1 MHQGFSLQ
9 IILYFV
15 RPKGV
20 AVPFIHSKLHFITM
34 NPILNSRIT
43 TPKAL
48 AETINNGEVI
58 GVSGFTPSGYPK
70 VIPMALAERGKAL
83 KAQGVDFG
91 ISIYTGASTG
101 DELDGSLARAGIMK
115 VRMPYQSNKD
125 LRAGIN
131 NGTIEYFDQHLSHMA
146 KLVRQGSVP
155 RPTLAIVE
163 AVDIEVQGDKAHV
176 YLAAS
181 GGCSATY
188 MLVAD
193 RIMIELNSHYGAC
206 LKGLHDVY
214 IPKGQPFV
222 ETIPLLSAGGRIGT
236 PYVEVPLSKIVGI
249 VETNLP
255 DKMGGFDPVDEESA
269 AIAAHILDFLA
280 FERKNGRLPDG
291 LPYQSGVGNVANAV
305 LAAMAKDPNQKP
317 LSLYTEVIQDSI
329 FEIIENDKLIVAS
342 GASLTLSVAGQEKF
356 KQNIDKWRDKFVIR
370 QQEISNNPE
379 VVRRLGTISMNT
391 AIEVDIFGN
400 VNSTH
405 IMGTQMMNGIGGS
418 GDFARNAYLPIFM
431 TSSTAKDG
439 AISCVVPM
447 VSHTDHHEHSTQIFV
462 TERGLADLR
471 GLAPVKRARKIIEVC
486 AHPTYQ
492 PLLTEY
498 LDYGLK
504 NAKGKHTPHTLS
516 RAFEFHTRF
525 LETGTMM
532 PKA

>member
-1 MHQGFSLQ
+1 MNATLQ
-9 IILYFV
+9 
-15 RPKGV
+15 
-20 AVPFIHSKLHFITM
+20 
-34 NPILNSRIT
+34 SRIT
-43 TPKAL
+43 TPQAMAAL
-48 AETINNGEVI
+48 INNGEVI

-83 KAQGVDFG
+83 KDQGVDFG
-91 ISIYTGASTG
+91 ISLYTGASVG
-101 DELDGSLARAGIMK
+101 DECDGTLARAGIMK

-125 LRAGIN
+125 LRNGIN
-131 NGTIEYFDQHLSHMA
+131 DGSILYFDQHLSHMA

-155 RPTLAIVE
+155 RPTTAIIE
-163 AVDIEVQGDKAHV
+163 AVDVEVQGDKAHV
-176 YLAAS
+176 YLAGS

-188 MLVAD
+188 MMVAD
-193 RIMIELNSHYGAC
+193 RIMIELNAHYGHG
-206 LKGLHDVY
+206 LKGMHDVY
-214 IPKGQPFV
+214 VPCSQPCVDVIPVMKPG
-222 ETIPLLSAGGRIGT
+222 SRIGT
-236 PYVEVPLSKIVGI
+236 PYVEVPLSKIIGI

-255 DKMGGFDPVDEESA
+255 DKMGGFEPVDEESQ
-269 AIAAHILDFLA
+269 AIAGHILEFLA
-280 FERKNGRLPDG
+280 FERRKGRLPED

-305 LAAMAKDPNQKP
+305 LAAMAKDPNQRP

-342 GASLTLSVAGQEKF
+342 GASLTLSIPGQEKL
-356 KQNIDKWRDKFVIR
+356 KKNLDNWRDKFVIR

-379 VVRRLGTISMNT
+379 IVRRLGTISMNT

-431 TSSTAKDG
+431 TSSTAKSR

-447 VSHTDHHEHSTQIFV
+447 VSHVDHHEHSTQIFV
-462 TERGLADLR
+462 TERGLCDLR
-471 GLAPVKRARKIIEVC
+471 GLAPVPRARKIIEIC
-486 AHPTYQ
+486 AHPDYQ

-525 LETGTMM
+525 LEKGTM
-532 PKA
+532 KI

>member
-1 MHQGFSLQ
+1 MNATLKSL
-9 IILYFV
+9 V
-15 RPKGV
+15 
-20 AVPFIHSKLHFITM
+20 S
-34 NPILNSRIT
+34 
-43 TPKAL
+43 TPQAL
-48 AETINNGEVI
+48 AALIKNGEVI

-70 VIPMALAERGKAL
+70 VIPTALAERGKAL
-83 KAQGVDFG
+83 KADGVDFG
-91 ISIYTGASTG
+91 ISLYTGASVG
-101 DELDGSLARAGIMK
+101 DECDGALARAGIMK

-125 LRAGIN
+125 LRNGIN
-131 NGTIEYFDQHLSHMA
+131 NGTIQYFDQHLSHMA

-155 RPTLAIVE
+155 RPTTAIIE
-163 AVDIEVQGDKAHV
+163 AVDVEVHGDKARV
-176 YLAAS
+176 FLAGS

-193 RIMIELNSHYGAC
+193 RIFIELNSHYGLA
-206 LKGLHDVY
+206 LKGFHDIY
-214 IPKGQPFV
+214 IPESQPFV
-222 ETIPLLSAGGRIGT
+222 DVIPLKSPSDRIGK
-236 PYVEVPLSKIVGI
+236 PYVEVALSKIQGI
-249 VETNLP
+249 VETNMP
-255 DKMGGFDPVDEESA
+255 DKMGGFEPVDAESA

-280 FERKNGRLPDG
+280 FERKHGLLPEG

-317 LSLYTEVIQDSI
+317 LSLYTEVIQDSV
-329 FEIIENDKLIVAS
+329 FEIIENDKLIIAS
-342 GASLTLSVAGQEKF
+342 GASLTFSIAGQQKF
-356 KQNIDKWRDKFVIR
+356 KDNIEKWRDKFVIR

-379 VVRRLGTISMNT
+379 LVRRLGTISMNT
-391 AIEVDIFGN
+391 AIEMDIFGN

-431 TSSTAKDG
+431 TSSTAKDR
-439 AISCVVPM
+439 AISCIVPM

-462 TERGLADLR
+462 TERGLCDLR
-471 GLAPVKRARKIIEVC
+471 GLAPVPRARKVIEIC
-486 AHPTYQ
+486 AHPDYQ

-525 LETGTMM
+525 LETGTM
-532 PKA
+532 KL

>member
-1 MHQGFSLQ
+1 MHASLQ
-9 IILYFV
+9 
-15 RPKGV
+15 
-20 AVPFIHSKLHFITM
+20 
-34 NPILNSRIT
+34 SRIST
-43 TPKAL
+43 
-48 AETINNGEVI
+48 AEEAANLIHNGDII
-58 GVSGFTPSGYPK
+58 GASGFTPSGYPK
-70 VIPMALAERGKAL
+70 VVPQALGARGAAI
-83 KAQGVDFG
+83 KAQGGEFG
-91 ISIYTGASTG
+91 VSLYTGASVG

-125 LRAGIN
+125 VRAGIN
-131 NGTIEYFDQHLSHMA
+131 AGTIEYFDQHLSHMA

-155 RPTLAIVE
+155 RPTVALVE
-163 AVDIEVQGDKAHV
+163 AVDIEVHGDKAHI
-176 YLAAS
+176 YLGAS
-181 GGCSATY
+181 GGCAATY
-188 MLVAD
+188 LEVAD
-193 RIMIELNSHYGAC
+193 RVIVELNSYYGPA
-206 LKGLHDVY
+206 LKGYHDIY
-214 IPKGQPFV
+214 IPAAHPLV
-222 ETIPLLSAGGRIGT
+222 DVIPLRSAGERIGK
-236 PYVEVPLSKIVGI
+236 PYVEISLDKIKAI

-255 DKMGGFDPVDEESA
+255 DKMRGFEPVDEESQ
-269 AIAAHILDFLA
+269 AIANHILDFLA
-280 FERKNGRLPDG
+280 FERKNGRLPEG

-317 LSLYTEVIQDSI
+317 LSLFTEVIQDSI

-342 GASLTLSVAGQEKF
+342 GASLTLSIEGQAKF
-356 KQNIDKWRDKFVIR
+356 KANIEKWRDKFVIR

-379 VVRRLGTISMNT
+379 LVRRLGTISMNT
-391 AIEVDIFGN
+391 AIEMDIFGN

-431 TSSTAKDG
+431 TTSTAKNGD
-439 AISCVVPM
+439 ISCVVPM
-447 VSHTDHHEHSTQIFV
+447 VSHVDHHEHSTQIVV

-471 GLAPVKRARKIIEVC
+471 GLAPVPRARKIIELC
-486 AHPTYQ
+486 AHPDYQ

-525 LETGTMM
+525 LETGSMK

>member
-1 MHQGFSLQ
+1 MNSTLQ
-9 IILYFV
+9 
-15 RPKGV
+15 
-20 AVPFIHSKLHFITM
+20 
-34 NPILNSRIT
+34 SRVT
-43 TPKAL
+43 TAEAMAAL
-48 AETINNGEVI
+48 VQNGEVI

-70 VIPMALAERGKAL
+70 VIPAALAERGKAL

-91 ISIYTGASTG
+91 ISLYTGASVG
-101 DELDGSLARAGIMK
+101 DECDGNLARAGIMK

-125 LRAGIN
+125 VRAGIN
-131 NGTIEYFDQHLSHMA
+131 NGSIMYFDQHLSHMA
-146 KLVRQGSVP
+146 KLVRQGSIP
-155 RPTLAIVE
+155 RPTLAIIE
-163 AVDIEVQGDKAHV
+163 AVDVEVQGDKAHV
-176 YLAAS
+176 YLAGS

-188 MLVAD
+188 MMVAD
-193 RIMIELNSHYGAC
+193 RIMIEMNAHYGHG

-214 IPKGQPFV
+214 IPTAQPLV
-222 ETIPLLSAGGRIGT
+222 DAIPVMNAGSRIGT

-255 DKMGGFDPVDEESA
+255 DKMGGFDPIDGESA

-280 FERKNGRLPDG
+280 FERKHGRLPEG

-317 LSLYTEVIQDSI
+317 LSLYTEVIQDSV
-329 FEIIENDKLIVAS
+329 FEIIENDKLIIAS
-342 GASLTLSVAGQEKF
+342 GASLTFSVAGQEKF
-356 KQNIDKWRDKFVIR
+356 KKNMNDWRDKFVIR

-379 VVRRLGTISMNT
+379 IVRRLGTISMNT
-391 AIEVDIFGN
+391 AIEMDIFGN

-431 TSSTAKDG
+431 TSSTAKNGD
-439 AISCVVPM
+439 ISCVVPM
-447 VSHTDHHEHSTQIFV
+447 VSHVDHHEHSTQIFV
-462 TERGLADLR
+462 TERGLCDLR
-471 GLAPVKRARKIIEVC
+471 GLAPVPRARKIIEIC
-486 AHPTYQ
+486 AHADYQ

-525 LETGTMM
+525 LEKGTM
-532 PKA
+532 KL

>member
-1 MHQGFSLQ
+1 MNSTLQ
-9 IILYFV
+9 
-15 RPKGV
+15 
-20 AVPFIHSKLHFITM
+20 
-34 NPILNSRIT
+34 SRVT
-43 TPKAL
+43 TAEAMAAL
-48 AETINNGEVI
+48 VQNGEVI

-70 VIPMALAERGKAL
+70 VIPTALAKRGKAL
-83 KAQGVDFG
+83 KEQGVDFG

-101 DELDGSLARAGIMK
+101 DELDGELARAGIMK

-125 LRAGIN
+125 VRAGIN
-131 NGTIEYFDQHLSHMA
+131 NGSIMYFDQHLSHMA
-146 KLVRQGSVP
+146 KLVRQGSIP
-155 RPTLAIVE
+155 RPTLAIIE
-163 AVDIEVQGDKAHV
+163 AVDVEVQGDKAHV
-176 YLAAS
+176 YLAGS

-188 MLVAD
+188 MMVAD
-193 RIMIELNSHYGAC
+193 RIMIEMNAHYGHG

-214 IPKGQPFV
+214 VPSAQPMVDAIPV
-222 ETIPLLSAGGRIGT
+222 MNAGSRIGT
-236 PYVEVPLSKIVGI
+236 PYVEVPLSKIIGI

-255 DKMGGFDPVDEESA
+255 DKMGGFDPIDDESA

-280 FERKNGRLPDG
+280 FERKHGRLPEG

-317 LSLYTEVIQDSI
+317 LSLYTEVIQDSV
-329 FEIIENDKLIVAS
+329 FEIIENDKLIIAS
-342 GASLTLSVAGQEKF
+342 GASLTFSVAGQEKF
-356 KQNIDKWRDKFVIR
+356 KKNMNDWRDKFVIR

-379 VVRRLGTISMNT
+379 IVRRLGTISMNT
-391 AIEVDIFGN
+391 AIEMDIFGN

-431 TSSTAKDG
+431 TSSTAKNGD
-439 AISCVVPM
+439 ISCVVPM
-447 VSHTDHHEHSTQIFV
+447 VSHVDHHEHSTQIFV
-462 TERGLADLR
+462 TERGLCDLR
-471 GLAPVKRARKIIEVC
+471 GLAPVPRARKIIEIC
-486 AHPTYQ
+486 AHADYQ

-525 LETGTMM
+525 LEKGTM
-532 PKA
+532 KI